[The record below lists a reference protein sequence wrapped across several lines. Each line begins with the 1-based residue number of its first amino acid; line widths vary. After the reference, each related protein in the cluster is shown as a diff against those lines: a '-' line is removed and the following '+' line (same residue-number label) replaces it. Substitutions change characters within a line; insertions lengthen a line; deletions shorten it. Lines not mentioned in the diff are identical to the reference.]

1 MDKLSRRKLALYAAN
16 QVVDGAISATV
27 IAEIAAYLTE
37 SGRVREAELVVRAIE
52 DELAARSVVVADVTT
67 AYALTDAEKAD
78 IRTLI
83 GSNNVYFRETVD
95 QQIIGGVRVKTPGK
109 MLDATV
115 KTKLQ
120 ALKRAKL

>member
-16 QVVDGAISATV
+16 QVVDGAIPATV
-27 IAEIAAYLTE
+27 ITEIAAYLTE
-37 SGRVREAELVVRAIE
+37 SGRVRESGLVVRAIE

-83 GSNNVYFRETVD
+83 GSNSVYFRETVD
-95 QQIIGGVRVKTPGK
+95 PQIIGGVRVKTPGK

>member
-37 SGRVREAELVVRAIE
+37 SGRVRESELVVRAIE

-83 GSNNVYFRETVD
+83 GSNSVYFRETVD

-115 KTKLQ
+115 RTKLQ

>member
-1 MDKLSRRKLALYAAN
+1 MEKLSRRKLALYAAN

-37 SGRVREAELVVRAIE
+37 SGRVRESELVVRAIE

-95 QQIIGGVRVKTPGK
+95 PQIIGGVRVKTPGK

>member
-37 SGRVREAELVVRAIE
+37 SGRVRESELVVRAIE

-95 QQIIGGVRVKTPGK
+95 PQIIGGVRVKTPGK

>member
-37 SGRVREAELVVRAIE
+37 SGRVRESELVVRAIE

-83 GSNNVYFRETVD
+83 GSNSVYFRETVD
-95 QQIIGGVRVKTPGK
+95 PQIIGGVRVKTPGK

>member
-27 IAEIAAYLTE
+27 ITEIAAYLTE
-37 SGRVREAELVVRAIE
+37 SGRVRESELVVRAIE

>member
-1 MDKLSRRKLALYAAN
+1 MEKLSRRKLALYAAN

-27 IAEIAAYLTE
+27 ITEIAAYLTE
-37 SGRVREAELVVRAIE
+37 SGRVRESELVVRAIE

-95 QQIIGGVRVKTPGK
+95 PQIIGGVRVKTPGK

>member
-37 SGRVREAELVVRAIE
+37 SGRVRESELVVRAIE